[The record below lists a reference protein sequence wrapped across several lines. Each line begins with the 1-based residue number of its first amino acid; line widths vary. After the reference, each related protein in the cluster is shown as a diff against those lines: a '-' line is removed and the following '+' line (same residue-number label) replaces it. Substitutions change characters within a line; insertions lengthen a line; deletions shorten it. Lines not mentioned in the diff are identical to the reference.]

1 MRIALL
7 AIAGRLSLLA
17 AFVLAGRHGTII
29 TLTMFILAAVWGASW
44 WSAGIAQQ
52 HRLTSLAPHQH
63 ADILALHY
71 SLQYLGIAMGGAL
84 GGMAL
89 TLWGPVGVALSAAL
103 IAALT
108 LFSVTAAKPE
118 HVGIGQPAHG
128 R

>member
-1 MRIALL
+1 MAESKSYAERHAS
-7 AIAGRLSLLA
+7 AAETFECFVPGVDPERVSASFTRRL
-17 AFVLAGRHGTII
+17 
-29 TLTMFILAAVWGASW
+29 
-44 WSAGIAQQ
+44 
-52 HRLTSLAPHQH
+52 
-63 ADILALHY
+63 
-71 SLQYLGIAMGGAL
+71 GAL